1 MAGGAPVYEQ
11 QLDAPSAPTSTIAP
25 IHAEVPSAAGAWN
38 VFSAAAKSVQEFAD
52 KKYAAD
58 QNASSNLAQASA
70 IEELQKAQ
78 LQSVK
83 DPDYENAPK
92 NFTAARDKII
102 GDALVNVT
110 DPEVQSKLQL
120 RLTTAAISA
129 QGKVDAAAVKRQND
143 AATAGLDTSTQD
155 MQQRAAMAG
164 SPTERRALTDASHS
178 AIDDAVAAGTIS
190 PTDGVKRKR
199 LFDHGLSSADI
210 ARSIEINPSA
220 AMQALDDPN
229 SYPGLTPA
237 ERQSYR
243 AQAMAAH
250 DEQNRLR
257 AGDLAKR
264 DPALAAARYGSLTSR
279 TLADQIFSRVIVPI
293 ESSGNPNVVSTAGAL
308 GLGQLMPDTA
318 RDVAWQ
324 LGMKDVADLDA
335 GALKQRLLSDTAL
348 NVRLGS
354 TYWHQQLTRYNGNTY
369 AAAAAYNAGPG
380 RADKWDAQARQ
391 QFGDHY
397 SPAQLASVIP
407 IAETRDYVL
416 KVARG
421 LGVDVGAPAV
431 SFRGSYGAAAAV
443 DQQLA
448 QQLNEQK
455 RQDRELI
462 SLTQPDRDSVA
473 EIFRNGYAVDPL
485 AVQRAKQPLVEAAA
499 RGDVDA
505 TVKLRKFEDAE
516 ATYPLV
522 VEAYKHTPEQ
532 VEAAASTLRAALATR
547 PGTPDDMRRLDVLE
561 KVAGEMATAR
571 KDNPVGLLERQLGP
585 SSVSHIAPPQNP
597 ADPSFVGEVAARGV
611 TAAQANAAYGGE
623 LRFFKPEERAAL
635 KPWFAALPPEGQ
647 AAAIG
652 TLAQATGGR
661 GFAAA
666 VKEITDGKPAT
677 MYAAG
682 LFASAPEIASSIIA
696 GSAAVDKYVPHAAA
710 AKLSYTTEK
719 SRGLPLE
726 AFNKASR
733 LSPTGAF
740 AAMSD
745 AIDARYA
752 YLAAQ
757 AHDDSGEPNTQ
768 RLRQATDDVTGGILS
783 MNGAKVLAPWR
794 GATQQ
799 QFDDA
804 VWSFSDKDLAG
815 MRTAGGKAVSAD
827 FLRGSAKLQAF
838 GDGTYLV
845 QLNRDDA
852 NPQYAARVDGSPYVL
867 DLRNRPKG
875 ARALPSDPRAR
886 INAPFVAATE
896 RYLQE

>member
-1 MAGGAPVYEQ
+1 MAGAPVYEQ
-11 QLDAPSAPTSTIAP
+11 QLDAPSAPTGTIAP
-25 IHAEVPSAAGAWN
+25 IAAEIPSAAGAFN
-38 VFSAAAKSVQEFAD
+38 VLTAAAKSVQDFAD
-52 KKYAAD
+52 KQYAAD
-58 QNASSNLAQASA
+58 QNASSNLAQAA
-70 IEELQKAQ
+70 AVEQLQKAQ
-78 LQSVK
+78 LQYLN
-83 DPDYENAPK
+83 DPDYTNAPK
-92 NFTAARDKII
+92 NFTAARDKIV
-102 GDALVNVT
+102 GDALVNVN
-110 DPEVQSKLQL
+110 DPEVRSKLQL
-120 RLTTAAISA
+120 RLTTAGISA
-129 QGKVDAAAVKRQND
+129 QGKVDAAAIERQHNSSQ
-143 AATAGLDTSTQD
+143 AGLDVSTQD
-155 MQQRAAMAG
+155 LQQRAAMAG
-164 SPTERRALTDASHS
+164 SPVERRALTDATYS

-190 PTDGVKRKR
+190 ATDGVKRKR
-199 LFDHGLSSADI
+199 LFDHGLSSADV
-210 ARSIEINPSA
+210 ARSIGIDPA
-220 AMQALDDPN
+220 ATLRALDDPN
-229 SYPGLTPA
+229 AYPGLGPA
-237 ERQSYR
+237 ERQNYR
-243 AQAMAAH
+243 ATAITAIG
-250 DEQNRLR
+250 ERERLR
-257 AGDLAKR
+257 ADDLTKR

-279 TLADQIFSRVIVPI
+279 TLADQIFNRVIVPI
-293 ESSGNPNVVSTAGAL
+293 ESSGNPNVVSAAGAL
-308 GLGQLMPDTA
+308 GLGQLMPETA
-318 RDVAWQ
+318 RDVARQ

-335 GALKQRLLSDTAL
+335 GTLKQRLLTDTAL

-354 TYWHQQLTRYNGNTY
+354 TYWHQQLTRYGGNTY

-380 RADKWDAQARQ
+380 RADKWDAEARQ
-391 QFGDHY
+391 KFGDHY

-416 KVARG
+416 KVAGR

-431 SFRGSYGAAAAV
+431 SFRDSYVVAAAV
-443 DQQLA
+443 NQQLA

-462 SLTQPDRDSVA
+462 SLTQPERDSVA
-473 EIFRNGYAVDPL
+473 EIFRNGYATDPL
-485 AVQRAKQPLVEAAA
+485 TVQRAKQPLVEAAA

-547 PGTPDDMRRLDVLE
+547 PGTPDDVRRLDVLE
-561 KVAGEMATAR
+561 KVSGEMATAR
-571 KDNPVGLLERQLGP
+571 KENPVGLLERQLGP
-585 SSVSHIAPPQNP
+585 QSVSRISPPQNP
-597 ADPSFVGEVAARGV
+597 ADPAFIGEVASRGV

-623 LRFFKPEERAAL
+623 FKFFKPEERAAL
-635 KPWFAALPPEGQ
+635 KPWFASLPPEGQ

-652 TLAQATGGR
+652 VLAQATGGR
-661 GFAAA
+661 GFEAA
-666 VKEITDGKPAT
+666 VKEITDGKPVT

-682 LFASAPEIASSIIA
+682 LFSAAPEIASSILA
-696 GSAAVDKYVPHAAA
+696 GSGAVDKYVPHASA

-752 YLAAQ
+752 YLSGQ
-757 AHDDSGEPNTQ
+757 AHDDSGELNTQ
-768 RLRQATDDVTGGILS
+768 RLRQATDDITGGVLS
-783 MNGAKVLAPWR
+783 FNGAKVIAPWR
-794 GATQQ
+794 GATQRE
-799 QFDDA
+799 FDDA

-852 NPQYAARVDGSPYVL
+852 NPQYAARADGSPYVL

-875 ARALPSDPRAR
+875 AAPQSVEPFSNVMPLP
-886 INAPFVAATE
+886 
-896 RYLQE
+896 